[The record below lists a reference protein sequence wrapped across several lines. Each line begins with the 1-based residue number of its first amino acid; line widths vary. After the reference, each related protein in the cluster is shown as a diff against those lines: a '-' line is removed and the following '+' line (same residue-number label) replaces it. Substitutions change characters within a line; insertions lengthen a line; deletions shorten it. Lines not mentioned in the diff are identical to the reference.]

1 MIPALQ
7 EIIDIFEDAEGQEK
21 LELMLEY
28 GQEFPTLPADITRN
42 DMEKVDEC
50 IAQFFLT
57 SRLIDGKIY
66 FYFDTQ
72 IEAATIRGFAAI
84 LSQSINGETPQT
96 ILALPD
102 DLPALLGM
110 PGILSQQRLFG
121 MRAVWNRVK
130 NHAQKYLNDHQQA

>member
-1 MIPALQ
+1 MVPALQ
-7 EIIDIFEDAEGQEK
+7 DIIDVFEDAVGQEK

-28 GQEFPTLPADITRN
+28 AQEFPPLPADINTSE
-42 DMEKVDEC
+42 MEKVDEC
-50 IAQFFLT
+50 LTSFFMT
-57 SRLIDGKIY
+57 SRLVDGKVY

-96 ILALPD
+96 ILDLPD

-110 PGILSQQRLFG
+110 PGTLSQQRLFG
-121 MRAVWNRVK
+121 MRAVWHRIK
-130 NHAQKYLNDHQQA
+130 NHAKYHLNNNR

>member
-28 GQEFPTLPADITRN
+28 GQEFPPLPADITQN
-42 DMEKVDEC
+42 EMEKVDEC
-50 IAQFFLT
+50 IARFFLT

-66 FYFDTQ
+66 FYFDAQ

-84 LSQSINGETPQT
+84 LSQSINGESPQT
-96 ILALPD
+96 ILGLPD

-110 PGILSQQRLFG
+110 PGTLSQQRLFG
-121 MRAVWNRVK
+121 MRAVWRRVK
-130 NHAQKYLNDHQQA
+130 NQAQKHLNANQ